1 MKHRLWL
8 YRLYLNF
15 VVCVQDEADEPDP
28 GARGGSQGGGGRKGR
43 GNGGGRKGGGYV
55 ISLLCN
61 AYAN

>member
-1 MKHRLWL
+1 MTHRFLL

-15 VVCVQDEADEPDP
+15 VVCVQDEPDERDP
-28 GARGGSQGGGGRKGR
+28 GAGGGSKG
-43 GNGGGRKGGGYV
+43 GGGRKGGGYV